1 MMKKLIISL
10 PVLLMLFT
18 ASSCED
24 EIINNIIDGFI
35 TAKEKLNEVKQEA
48 RNSFAADAELA
59 AIYGRNVMQ
68 NGEVDLLETSNVSLF
83 AYAMQSDNLQSNEI
97 YVPVVDGT
105 PVKSPVNFDDML
117 QFIKDSTAKDIL
129 SRAFGLLSEVSI
141 DLAASFDD
149 SPQVLTKMYDF
160 PQAQVFTNEYE
171 EKIDMLLLPSKSIDS
186 TSVSNSADWIV
197 NLYTDNQ
204 SLSLWLQSSSGEIQV
219 LTGK

>member
-1 MMKKLIISL
+1 MKKLLISI

-18 ASSCED
+18 ASSCEE
-24 EIINNIIDGFI
+24 EIINEIIDNFI
-35 TAKEKLNEVKQEA
+35 TAKEKLNEVKQAA
-48 RNSFAADAELA
+48 RSGFAADAELA

-83 AYAMQSDNLQSNEI
+83 AYVMQSDNLQSNEI
-97 YVPVVDGT
+97 YVPVLDGT
-105 PVKSPVNFDDML
+105 PVKSPVNFNDML
-117 QFIKDSTAKDIL
+117 QFVKDSTAKDIL

-141 DLAASFDD
+141 DPAASFDD
-149 SPQVLTKMYDF
+149 SPQVLTKMYNF

-197 NLYTDNQ
+197 NFYTDNQ
-204 SLSLWLQSSSGEIQV
+204 SISLWLQSSNGEIRV